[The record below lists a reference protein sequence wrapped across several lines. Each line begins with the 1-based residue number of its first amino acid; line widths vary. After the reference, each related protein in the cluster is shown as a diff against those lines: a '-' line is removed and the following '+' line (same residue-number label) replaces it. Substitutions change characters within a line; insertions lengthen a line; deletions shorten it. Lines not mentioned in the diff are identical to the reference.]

1 MDSRDFGEIGKRAT
15 SSDRVRNR
23 GFEGSGKAEM
33 PEARNPPEAGQEV
46 SEWQTSQKIIGG
58 WDALIS
64 GYG

>member
-1 MDSRDFGEIGKRAT
+1 MH
-15 SSDRVRNR
+15 
-23 GFEGSGKAEM
+23 
-33 PEARNPPEAGQEV
+33 EARNPPEAGQEV